1 MPEAA
6 TLIAGIE
13 IDRVCRIA
21 GQAAVAS
28 RDLLRR
34 KPSATARRQ
43 EGRDIKVIEDGGSEA
58 LILAML
64 RAHSPWKIL
73 SEEAGWIG
81 GRPLPDEPYWV
92 VDPLDGSFNHHR
104 GVPLCCTSVAVAVGM
119 VPLAGAIFDF
129 NRDELFCGGAGLG
142 LTLNG
147 TELAASP
154 YRPQIVATG
163 FPVGGDDS
171 AAGIAAVVEQAAS
184 FAKIRMIGSAALAL
198 AWVAAGRFDAYQ
210 ESGTRWW
217 DVAGGLALVEGA
229 GGRIR
234 VSGASIEA
242 KLDVWATRGA

>member
-1 MPEAA
+1 MSQTAQW
-6 TLIAGIE
+6 IAGLDA
-13 IDRVCRIA
+13 DRVCRIA

-34 KPSATARRQ
+34 KPSMTARRQ
-43 EGRDIKVIEDGGSEA
+43 DGRDIKLVEDGGSEA
-58 LILAML
+58 LILSVL
-64 RAHSPWKIL
+64 STHSRWPVL

-81 GRPLPDEPYWV
+81 SRPLPDEPYWV

-104 GVPLCCTSVAVAVGM
+104 GVPLCCTSVAVAIGM
-119 VPLAGAIFDF
+119 VPLIGAIFDF

-147 TELAASP
+147 NELPASP
-154 YRPQIVATG
+154 YRKQIVATG

-171 AAGIAAVVEQAAS
+171 AEGIAAVVEQAAS

-217 DVAGGLALVEGA
+217 DVAGGLALIEGA
-229 GGRIR
+229 GGRIK
-234 VSGASIEA
+234 VTGASIED